1 MVEEGLKDPIVVD
14 DLVEKDWL
22 YLRRGIFLTKNQVEM
37 IFLNLSKLL
46 EYSYYNAD
54 SKKVVLEFIDHIF
67 SKPKLKTFVEE
78 KLKDYETMTYQSKM
92 KLLKELL
99 TEMMKDKQD
108 EKGENDENGQSYQW
122 KTYLD
127 ILSNKVQLIY
137 ALINFHLKQ

>member
-1 MVEEGLKDPIVVD
+1 MVEEGLKDSIVVD
-14 DLVEKDWL
+14 DLAEKDWL
-22 YLRRGIFLTKNQVEM
+22 YLQRGIFLTKNQVEM

-46 EYSYYNAD
+46 KYSYYNAD
-54 SKKVVLEFIDHIF
+54 SKKVVLEFIDNI
-67 SKPKLKTFVEE
+67 FVEE
-78 KLKDYETMTYQSKM
+78 KLKDYEAMTYQSKM

-108 EKGENDENGQSYQW
+108 EKGENDEIGQSYQW

>member
-14 DLVEKDWL
+14 DLAEKDWL

-78 KLKDYETMTYQSKM
+78 KLKDYEAMTYQSKM

-108 EKGENDENGQSYQW
+108 EKGENDEIGQSYQW

-137 ALINFHLKQ
+137 ALINFHLK